1 MSSKFTTVR
10 LSSEGDHFEILVYPD
25 PALNFKL
32 GRDVEISQ
40 VVAVDEVYSD
50 ANKGLRVPS
59 EKLMKHFKSNDFLKI
74 AEIIL
79 RKGEL
84 HLTTDQ
90 RRRLVEEKRK
100 QIVST
105 IARNYVDPRTGLP
118 HPPLRVEQAMSEVR
132 ISIDPFKDAGDQTKL
147 VVEALRP
154 ILPLKSERIR
164 LLVKVPAQY
173 AAQSFGALKGAGEI
187 TKEEWGSD
195 GGITVI
201 IEIPAGAH
209 SKLLDRLGSL
219 SKGTA
224 QATIMR

>member
-1 MSSKFTTVR
+1 
-10 LSSEGDHFEILVYPD
+10 
-25 PALNFKL
+25 
-32 GRDVEISQ
+32 
-40 VVAVDEVYSD
+40 
-50 ANKGLRVPS
+50 
-59 EKLMKHFKSNDFLKI
+59 
-74 AEIIL
+74 
-79 RKGEL
+79 
-84 HLTTDQ
+84 
-90 RRRLVEEKRK
+90 
-100 QIVST
+100 
-105 IARNYVDPRTGLP
+105 
-118 HPPLRVEQAMSEVR
+118 MSEVR
-132 ISIDPFKDAGDQTKL
+132 ISIDPFKDAGDESKL

-224 QATIMR
+224 QATIML